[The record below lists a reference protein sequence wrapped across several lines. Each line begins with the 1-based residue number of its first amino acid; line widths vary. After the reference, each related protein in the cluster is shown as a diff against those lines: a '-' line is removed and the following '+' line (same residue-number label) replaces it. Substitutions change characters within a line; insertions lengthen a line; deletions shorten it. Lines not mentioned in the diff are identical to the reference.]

1 MTWFPGAPSFVFK
14 FFPMICPVV
23 SVYSFN
29 TKAIP
34 IQILLYSCIIDH
46 PLTFNTILVL

>member
-1 MTWFPGAPSFVFK
+1 MTEFLGAPSFVFK
-14 FFPMICPVV
+14 FFPMIFPVV

-29 TKAIP
+29 TKA
-34 IQILLYSCIIDH
+34 ILLYSCIIDH